1 MKYDHV
7 VKVNGVF
14 YPAGQE
20 VPNGKQERVE
30 QKPAPAPVEK
40 KDENAEKKNTTVM
53 PKGEKDE

>member
-7 VKVNGVF
+7 VKVDGVF

-20 VPNGKQERVE
+20 VPNGKQEKVE

-40 KDENAEKKNTTVM
+40 QDNRAEKKNAPVM
-53 PKGEKDE
+53 PKGKKDE